1 MEQVIAMMARSTPDK
16 LWYLRRLNLFEGMSA
31 EEVERVSHDL
41 RMRSCSAKSSVLDG
55 SSERVY
61 MVKQGRVRL
70 YHITE
75 NGQEV
80 TTAVLVPGQLFGLG
94 ALFGKGGDATFAE
107 ALEDTVI
114 CDAAAQDFINM
125 MARHPILMAKVMMA
139 MARQMIRLE
148 STIESIVSRPVAGR
162 LADLVITLAEQGER
176 SSNGAILLPA
186 YSHEEL
192 GKMIGATRE
201 SVSRAL
207 GDWRRAGII
216 TMQGRRIVIRKP
228 AALRAQAGGH
238 DAPAGGAA

>member
-1 MEQVIAMMARSTPDK
+1 MTAPGTPDK

-55 SSERVY
+55 STERVY
-61 MVKQGRVRL
+61 MIKEGRVRL
-70 YHITE
+70 YHITA

-107 ALEDTVI
+107 ALDDTVI

-125 MARHPILMAKVMMA
+125 MARHPVLMAKVMMA
-139 MARQMIRLE
+139 MARQMLRLE
-148 STIESIVSRPVAGR
+148 STIESIVSRPVAAR
-162 LADLVITLAEQGER
+162 LADLLITLAEQAER
-176 SSNGAILLPA
+176 SSSGAILVPS
-186 YSHEEL
+186 YSHEEM

-201 SVSRAL
+201 SVSRTL

-216 TMQGRRIVIRKP
+216 TMQGRRILVQKP
-228 AALRAQAGGH
+228 GSLRAQAGGPNPVLGEH
-238 DAPAGGAA
+238 

>member
-1 MEQVIAMMARSTPDK
+1 LEQAIAMIAGSTPDK
-16 LWYLRRLNLFEGMSA
+16 LWYLRRLNLFDGMSA

-70 YHITE
+70 YHISE

-80 TTAVLVPGQLFGLG
+80 TTAVLNPGQLFGLG
-94 ALFGKGGDATFAE
+94 ALFGKGSNATFAQ
-107 ALEDTVI
+107 ALDETVI

-125 MARHPILMAKVMMA
+125 MAHHPILMAKVMMA

-162 LADLVITLAEQGER
+162 LADLLVTLAEQADR
-176 SSNGAILLPA
+176 SPNGAILVPA

-192 GKMIGATRE
+192 GNMIGATRE
-201 SVSRAL
+201 SVSRTL

-216 TMQGRRIVIRKP
+216 SMHGRQILLLKP
-228 AALRAQAGGH
+228 DLLRAQARGH
-238 DAPAGGAA
+238 DSM

>member
-1 MEQVIAMMARSTPDK
+1 VPDK
-16 LWYLRRLNLFEGMSA
+16 LWYLRRLNLFEGMSL
-31 EEVERVSHDL
+31 EEVERISHDL

-61 MVKQGRVRL
+61 VVKQGRVRL
-70 YHITE
+70 YHVTE

-80 TTAVLVPGQLFGLG
+80 PTAILVPGQLFGLG

-107 ALEDTVI
+107 ALESTVI

-139 MARQMIRLE
+139 MARQMLRLE
-148 STIESIVSRPVAGR
+148 STIESIVSRPVAAR
-162 LADLVITLAEQGER
+162 LADLLITLAEQAER
-176 SSNGAILLPA
+176 SSNGAIVVPA
-186 YSHEEL
+186 YSHEEM

-201 SVSRAL
+201 SVSRTL

-216 TMQGRRIVIRKP
+216 TMQGRRILVQKP
-228 AALRAQAGGH
+228 ASLRAEV
-238 DAPAGGAA
+238 

>member
-1 MEQVIAMMARSTPDK
+1 MIAPGTPDK

-41 RMRSCSAKSSVLDG
+41 RMRSSAAKSSVLDG

-70 YHITE
+70 YHISE

-80 TTAVLVPGQLFGLG
+80 TTAVLVAGQLFGLG

-107 ALEDTVI
+107 ALEETVV
-114 CDAAAQDFINM
+114 CDAAAHDFINM
-125 MARHPILMAKVMMA
+125 MAHHPILMAKVMMA
-139 MARQMIRLE
+139 MARQMLRLE
-148 STIESIVSRPVAGR
+148 STIESIVSRPVAAR
-162 LADLVITLAEQGER
+162 LADLVITLAEPAER
-176 SSNGAILLPA
+176 SANGALLVPA

-201 SVSRAL
+201 SVSRTL

-216 TMQGRRIVIRKP
+216 RMEGRRITIQKP
-228 AALRAQAGGH
+228 AALRAQAARH
-238 DAPAGGAA
+238 NVTEDGGAG

>member
-1 MEQVIAMMARSTPDK
+1 MAAPSTPDK

-55 SSERVY
+55 STERVY
-61 MVKQGRVRL
+61 MIKEGRVRL
-70 YHITE
+70 YHITA

-107 ALEDTVI
+107 ALDDTVI

-125 MARHPILMAKVMMA
+125 MARHPVLMAKVMMA
-139 MARQMIRLE
+139 MARQMLRLE
-148 STIESIVSRPVAGR
+148 STIESIVSRPVAAR
-162 LADLVITLAEQGER
+162 LADLLITLAEQAER
-176 SSNGAILLPA
+176 SSSGAILVPS
-186 YSHEEL
+186 YSHEEM

-201 SVSRAL
+201 SVSRTL

-216 TMQGRRIVIRKP
+216 TMQGRRILVQKP
-228 AALRAQAGGH
+228 GSLRAQAGGPNPVLGEH
-238 DAPAGGAA
+238 

>member
-1 MEQVIAMMARSTPDK
+1 MTARSRPDK
-16 LWYLRRLNLFEGMSA
+16 LWYLRRLNLFEGMTV
-31 EEVERVSHDL
+31 EEVQRISHDL

-70 YHITE
+70 YHVTE
-75 NGQEV
+75 SGQEV

-107 ALEDTVI
+107 ALEDTVV
-114 CDAAAQDFINM
+114 CDAAAQDFISM
-125 MARHPILMAKVMMA
+125 MARHPILMAKVTMA

-148 STIESIVSRPVAGR
+148 ATIESIMSRPVAGR
-162 LADLVITLAEQGER
+162 LADLVITLAEQAEG
-176 SSNGAILLPA
+176 SPNGAVLLAA

-201 SVSRAL
+201 SVSRTL

-216 TMQGRRIVIRKP
+216 GMQGRRILLRKP
-228 AALRAQAGGH
+228 DALRAQATGH
-238 DAPAGGAA
+238 DSR

>member
-1 MEQVIAMMARSTPDK
+1 MPDK

-55 SSERVY
+55 SERVY
-61 MVKQGRVRL
+61 MVKEGRVRL
-70 YHITE
+70 FHITQ

-94 ALFGKGGDATFAE
+94 ALFGKGGEATFAE
-107 ALEDTVI
+107 ALEDTVV

-125 MARHPILMAKVMMA
+125 MAHHPILMAKVMMA

-148 STIESIVSRPVAGR
+148 STIENIVSRPVAGR
-162 LADLVITLAEQGER
+162 LADLMMTLAEQVER
-176 SSNGAILLPA
+176 SPDGAVLLPA
-186 YSHEEL
+186 YSHDEL

-201 SVSRAL
+201 SVSRTL
-207 GDWRRAGII
+207 GAWRRAGI
-216 TMQGRRIVIRKP
+216 TGTQGRRILIRKP
-228 AALRAQAGGH
+228 AALRAQARGD
-238 DAPAGGAA
+238 DARRTEEAQ

>member
-1 MEQVIAMMARSTPDK
+1 
-16 LWYLRRLNLFEGMSA
+16 
-31 EEVERVSHDL
+31 
-41 RMRSCSAKSSVLDG
+41 
-55 SSERVY
+55 

-70 YHITE
+70 YHITQ
-75 NGQEV
+75 NGHEV

-94 ALFGKGGDATFAE
+94 AMFGKGGDAAFDE

-125 MARHPILMAKVMMA
+125 MAHHPILMAKIMMA

-162 LADLVITLAEQGER
+162 LADLVMTLAEEAER
-176 SSNGAILLPA
+176 SPNGTVLLPA

-201 SVSRAL
+201 SVSRTL
-207 GDWRRAGII
+207 GDWRRGGII
-216 TMQGRRIVIRKP
+216 SMEGRRIVIRKP
-228 AALRAQAGGH
+228 AALRAWAADH
-238 DAPAGGAA
+238 DSPTGGAIST

>member
-1 MEQVIAMMARSTPDK
+1 MTARSRPDK
-16 LWYLRRLNLFEGMSA
+16 LWYLRRLNLFEGMTV
-31 EEVERVSHDL
+31 EEVERISHDL

-70 YHITE
+70 YHVTE
-75 NGQEV
+75 SGQEV

-107 ALEDTVI
+107 ALEDTVV
-114 CDAAAQDFINM
+114 CDAAAQDFISM
-125 MARHPILMAKVMMA
+125 MARHPILMAKVTMA

-148 STIESIVSRPVAGR
+148 ATIESIMSRPVAGR
-162 LADLVITLAEQGER
+162 LADLVITLAEQAEG
-176 SSNGAILLPA
+176 SPKGAVLLPA

-201 SVSRAL
+201 SVSRTL

-216 TMQGRRIVIRKP
+216 GMQGRRILLRKP
-228 AALRAQAGGH
+228 DALRAQATGH
-238 DAPAGGAA
+238 DSR

>member
-1 MEQVIAMMARSTPDK
+1 MPDK

-55 SSERVY
+55 SGERVY
-61 MVKQGRVRL
+61 MIKQGRVRL

-75 NGQEV
+75 SGQEV
-80 TTAVLVPGQLFGLG
+80 TTALLIPGQLFGLG
-94 ALFGKGGDATFAE
+94 ALFGKGAGGATFAE

-114 CDAAAQDFINM
+114 CDAAAQDFISM

-162 LADLVITLAEQGER
+162 LADLVITLSEQAER
-176 SSNGAILLPA
+176 SPNGTILLPL

-201 SVSRAL
+201 SVSRTL
-207 GDWRRAGII
+207 SDWRRAGII
-216 TMQGRRIVIRKP
+216 STEGRRIQIRKLG
-228 AALRAQAGGH
+228 ALRAQAVGH
-238 DAPAGGAA
+238 DAPTAGGPA

>member
-1 MEQVIAMMARSTPDK
+1 MTAQSVPDK
-16 LWYLRRLNLFEGMSA
+16 LWFLRRLNLFEGMSVD
-31 EEVERVSHDL
+31 EVERISRDL
-41 RMRSCSAKSSVLDG
+41 RMRSCAAKSSVLDG

-61 MVKQGRVRL
+61 VVKQGRVRL

-94 ALFGKGGDATFAE
+94 ALFGKGGGGATFAE
-107 ALEDTVI
+107 ALEVAVI
-114 CDAAAQDFINM
+114 CDASAQDFISM

-162 LADLVITLAEQGER
+162 LADLVITLTEQGER
-176 SSNGAILLPA
+176 SSNGSVLLPA

-201 SVSRAL
+201 SVSRTI

-216 TMQGRRIVIRKP
+216 STQGRRILIRKP
-228 AALRAQAGGH
+228 AALRAQASGH
-238 DAPAGGAA
+238 DSAFSS

>member
-1 MEQVIAMMARSTPDK
+1 VSNVPDK
-16 LWYLRRLNLFEGMSA
+16 LWYLRRLNLFEGMSL
-31 EEVERVSHDL
+31 EEVERISHDL

-61 MVKQGRVRL
+61 VVKQGRVRL
-70 YHITE
+70 YHVTE

-80 TTAVLVPGQLFGLG
+80 PTAILVPGQLFGLG

-107 ALEDTVI
+107 ALESTVI

-139 MARQMIRLE
+139 MARQMLRLE
-148 STIESIVSRPVAGR
+148 STIESIVSRPVAAR
-162 LADLVITLAEQGER
+162 LADLLITLAEQAER
-176 SSNGAILLPA
+176 SSNGAIVVPA
-186 YSHEEL
+186 YSHDEM

-201 SVSRAL
+201 SVSRTL

-216 TMQGRRIVIRKP
+216 TMQGRRILVQKP
-228 AALRAQAGGH
+228 ASLRAEV
-238 DAPAGGAA
+238 

>member
-1 MEQVIAMMARSTPDK
+1 MPDK
-16 LWYLRRLNLFEGMSA
+16 LWYLRRLNLFEGMSL
-31 EEVERVSHDL
+31 EEVERISHDL

-61 MVKQGRVRL
+61 VVKQGRVRL
-70 YHITE
+70 YHVTE

-80 TTAVLVPGQLFGLG
+80 PTAILVPGQLFGLG

-107 ALEDTVI
+107 ALESTVI

-139 MARQMIRLE
+139 MARQMLRLE
-148 STIESIVSRPVAGR
+148 STIESIVSRPVAAR
-162 LADLVITLAEQGER
+162 LADLLITLAEQAER
-176 SSNGAILLPA
+176 SSNGAIVVPA
-186 YSHEEL
+186 YSHEEM

-201 SVSRAL
+201 SVSRTL

-216 TMQGRRIVIRKP
+216 TMQGRRILVQKP
-228 AALRAQAGGH
+228 ASLRAEV
-238 DAPAGGAA
+238 

>member
-1 MEQVIAMMARSTPDK
+1 VPDK

-41 RMRSCSAKSSVLDG
+41 RMRSCAAKSSVLDG

-94 ALFGKGGDATFAE
+94 ALFGKSGSDATFAE
-107 ALEDTVI
+107 ALEDTVV

-125 MARHPILMAKVMMA
+125 MAHHPILMAKVMMA

-162 LADLVITLAEQGER
+162 LADLVITLAEQAER
-176 SSNGAILLPA
+176 SPSGAILLPA

-201 SVSRAL
+201 SVSRTL

-216 TMQGRRIVIRKP
+216 STQGRRILIRNP

-238 DAPAGGAA
+238 DAPTGGGAT

>member
-1 MEQVIAMMARSTPDK
+1 MTADSTPDK
-16 LWYLRRLNLFEGMSA
+16 LWYLRRLNLFDGMSA

-80 TTAVLVPGQLFGLG
+80 TTAVLAPGQLFGLG
-94 ALFGKGGDATFAE
+94 ALFGKGGGGATFAE

-114 CDAAAQDFINM
+114 CDAAAQDFISM

-148 STIESIVSRPVAGR
+148 STIETIVSRPVAGR
-162 LADLVITLAEQGER
+162 LADLVITLAEQAER
-176 SSNGAILLPA
+176 SPNGAILLPA

-201 SVSRAL
+201 SVSRTL
-207 GDWRRAGII
+207 GDWRRTGII
-216 TMQGRRIVIRKP
+216 SMQGRRITIRKP
-228 AALRAQAGGH
+228 AALRGRAAGH
-238 DAPAGGAA
+238 DAPTGGGTA

>member
-1 MEQVIAMMARSTPDK
+1 MPDK

-41 RMRSCSAKSSVLDG
+41 RMRTCSAKSSVLDG
-55 SSERVY
+55 PSERVY

-75 NGQEV
+75 SGQEV

-94 ALFGKGGDATFAE
+94 ALFGKGAGGATFAE
-107 ALEDTVI
+107 ALEETVV
-114 CDAAAQDFINM
+114 CDAAAQDFISM
-125 MARHPILMAKVMMA
+125 MAHHPILMARVMMA

-162 LADLVITLAEQGER
+162 LADLIIALAEQADR
-176 SSNGAILLPA
+176 SASGAILLPA

-201 SVSRAL
+201 SVSRTL

-216 TMQGRRIVIRKP
+216 STEGRRILIRKLRV
-228 AALRAQAGGH
+228 LRAQAGGH
-238 DAPAGGAA
+238 DASTGAGAG

>member
-1 MEQVIAMMARSTPDK
+1 VSSVPDK
-16 LWYLRRLNLFEGMSA
+16 LWYLRRLNLFEGMSL
-31 EEVERVSHDL
+31 EEVERISHDL

-61 MVKQGRVRL
+61 VVKQGRVRL
-70 YHITE
+70 YHVTE

-80 TTAVLVPGQLFGLG
+80 PTAILVPGQLFGLG

-107 ALEDTVI
+107 ALESTVI

-139 MARQMIRLE
+139 MARQMLRLE
-148 STIESIVSRPVAGR
+148 STIESIVSRPVAAR
-162 LADLVITLAEQGER
+162 LADLLITLAEQAER
-176 SSNGAILLPA
+176 SSNGAIVVPA
-186 YSHEEL
+186 YSHDEM

-201 SVSRAL
+201 SVSRTL

-216 TMQGRRIVIRKP
+216 TMQGRRILVQKP
-228 AALRAQAGGH
+228 ASLRAEV
-238 DAPAGGAA
+238 

>member
-1 MEQVIAMMARSTPDK
+1 VSNVPDK
-16 LWYLRRLNLFEGMSA
+16 LWYLRRLNLFEGMSL
-31 EEVERVSHDL
+31 EEVERISHDL

-61 MVKQGRVRL
+61 VVKQGRVRL
-70 YHITE
+70 YHVTE

-80 TTAVLVPGQLFGLG
+80 PTAILVPGQLFGLG

-107 ALEDTVI
+107 ALESTVI

-139 MARQMIRLE
+139 MARQMLRLE
-148 STIESIVSRPVAGR
+148 STIESIVSRPVAAR
-162 LADLVITLAEQGER
+162 LADLLITLAEQAER
-176 SSNGAILLPA
+176 SSNGAIVVPA
-186 YSHEEL
+186 YSHEEM

-201 SVSRAL
+201 SVSRTL

-216 TMQGRRIVIRKP
+216 TMQGRRILVQKP
-228 AALRAQAGGH
+228 ASLRAEV
-238 DAPAGGAA
+238 

>member
-1 MEQVIAMMARSTPDK
+1 MPDK
-16 LWYLRRLNLFEGMSA
+16 LWYLRRLNLFDGMSA

-55 SSERVY
+55 SGERVY

-94 ALFGKGGDATFAE
+94 ALFGKGAGGATFAE

-114 CDAAAQDFINM
+114 CDAAAQDFISM

-148 STIESIVSRPVAGR
+148 STIESIVSRSVAGR
-162 LADLVITLAEQGER
+162 LADLVITLSEQAER
-176 SSNGAILLPA
+176 SRNGTILLPA

-201 SVSRAL
+201 SVSRTL

-216 TMQGRRIVIRKP
+216 STEGRRIQIRKLG
-228 AALRAQAGGH
+228 ALQAQAGGH
-238 DAPAGGAA
+238 DGPTAGGAD